1 MNISNLSMGSH
12 RYTTN
17 VFTVVTKI
25 TSGDPIITTCIN
37 HSLGQLTSH
46 HWPSFGKGEN
56 KGSVLLWYSCFD
68 RSIFDVSDAWR
79 ITKSNQY
86 IETLSD
92 EAVNRCQST
101 DLFPPLPKLGQL
113 ASIDRENENPWLFPW
128 DFPVGWRKTGKFPWV
143 IFVKEKLGLFS
154 ITGLHYITALDLQ
167 EIWRL
172 RVDLLFYGS

>member
-1 MNISNLSMGSH
+1 MVNYLLFYLNGGSEWTICYNTEDGKGNNENSWHPMNISNLSMGSH

-113 ASIDRENENPWLFPW
+113 ASIDRENENL
-128 DFPVGWRKTGKFPWV
+128 
-143 IFVKEKLGLFS
+143 
-154 ITGLHYITALDLQ
+154 
-167 EIWRL
+167 
-172 RVDLLFYGS
+172 